1 MKFSHC
7 GQLLATA
14 GQDKNIMIWVVKDSY
29 DHFKGDMNSR
39 VRVDQSGRLKPPV
52 DLGLTILDALATFL
66 LPRQDDKTSQSKGG
80 FYRPYG
86 SRTV

>member
-29 DHFKGDMNSR
+29 DHFKGE
-39 VRVDQSGRLKPPV
+39 GYI
-52 DLGLTILDALATFL
+52 TI
-66 LPRQDDKTSQSKGG
+66 RKS
-80 FYRPYG
+80 
-86 SRTV
+86 